1 MDVMDVEAAR
11 IRLAALAR
19 LEVHLSFRISRLC
32 KLLDNHSTK
41 NLKHPDLNLTDYRI
55 LLVLDIFKE
64 ASAAELSRLMV
75 IDRAQ
80 ISRSVGA
87 LRKAEFLTERGDPG
101 NKRRKLLR
109 LSDKGRATLAQEEP
123 FFTARQ
129 NMFED
134 LLTPEEL
141 AGLTAAIDKLS
152 HHLAQDLG
160 QPQAMPSAEGKL
172 P

>member
-1 MDVMDVEAAR
+1 MELMDVEAAR
-11 IRLAALAR
+11 VRLAALSR

-32 KLLDNHSTK
+32 KLLDNHAIK

-55 LLVLDIFKE
+55 LLVLDIFNE

-87 LRKAEFLTERGDPG
+87 LRKAEFLTERSDPG
-101 NKRRKLLR
+101 NKRRKLLS
-109 LSDKGRATLAQEEP
+109 LTDKGRATLAEEEP
-123 FFTARQ
+123 FFTDRQ

-134 LLTPEEL
+134 MLTREEL
-141 AGLTAAIDKLS
+141 SGLMVAIDKLS
-152 HHLAQDLG
+152 RHLAQDLD
-160 QPQAMPSAEGKL
+160 QPQAMPSSQGKL